1 MSQAVP
7 RARRRDHQQ
16 RPVEIRRSRPW
27 PLAITLGVAASAAV
41 LLWRIAGPPTAVW
54 RIPDLGAVRSAL
66 TATELSDGD
75 LITAAA
81 TVAWLLLAYLTIS
94 VGLRALAVAADRATR
109 GARWARTALRL
120 TNLITIPAV
129 RSIVDGGVAGTL
141 LMATWM
147 PVPRPADA
155 SHLTGVVALR
165 ALHAV
170 EAPAAV
176 SEAAEVAV
184 RAPVIAYTVAPGEDL
199 WGIAQRLYGDG
210 ARYVDLF
217 RANEGRLMAGGE
229 RFTDPR
235 MIRTGW
241 TLHAPLPASN
251 VSVDAGHVTYRVAR
265 GDHLWGIA
273 ARFLG
278 DGFRW
283 EEIWAANRDRD
294 MGGGWRFTDPQLIYP
309 GWVLELPVEAMEGLT
324 DVAPPAVAP
333 NAGNDAATGSDGAGQ
348 SVEAG
353 AEERQDSGDA
363 WDWLSVPR
371 PVVLSAA
378 GFAVLGAAALFVH
391 RLQQTGAFGMPAL
404 LQRGARRTGDAG
416 RVVLAARA
424 VAEALEAA
432 GFARARLVLAH
443 ETARDLSFTI
453 DCADIDGDA
462 LAGSSVRLADL
473 LECDV
478 EVAVIGARQVELTLT
493 GAGASTMQ
501 QGAAAAAGRALMLPT
516 GTDVAGRIVYVN
528 LVGTG
533 SLAIAGSEIERRQLL
548 HAWLETL
555 ATTAGADELALR
567 ADAAVAAVL
576 WDDLVHPHF
585 GGAASPDGEALFEE
599 IEDAIQSREGQ
610 LAPRPLVA
618 MFDAGAAGSACEAL
632 LPYGPR
638 AGIYFVG
645 LTNGEP
651 STLFGATVR
660 LGLDRGDVA
669 DGEIAD
675 GASEVLLTLG
685 TGDRLELDPVVVRRD
700 ESPRWRE
707 PGAPAGATELPLPP
721 GDPEP
726 PDPPQPSVRD
736 EVSGFDWRRAIFE
749 ADDRT
754 ETDEIFDGSDLDDVA
769 PGADSAVADQGAR
782 EREPAPAAVA
792 TEERPVVAPAVAVA
806 APPAE
811 PEADEPRSPL
821 FLNHT
826 SDAEPA
832 ARDAPA
838 TLAPPQPRESLAGS
852 VRQQA
857 LFLPEATGIGPAD
870 EDEALIYVRCLG
882 DLRITVGGVTAQGW
896 AYDKARELLALL
908 VAHGGAPVPRKA
920 IAEALWPD
928 MLWDASLKHM
938 LANATSAL
946 RSVVRTTARRSDL
959 QPLTLAHERYQVPPG
974 MLRSDLDEF
983 EEALRFAAALPP
995 GDAIAQYERA
1005 LELYEADFLET
1016 ESFAWLDTYREE
1028 YRQRFVDGALAAAQ
1042 LAMDAGDVERA
1053 AGFYLAATQRIPTNE
1068 DAVCGLMRCHA
1079 SVGNTAGVLK
1089 VYRVL
1094 AEAMQ
1099 RELGP
1104 RIGPAHE
1111 TRALLK
1117 ELTAGAAVG

>member
-1 MSQAVP
+1 MSQTVP
-7 RARRRDHQQ
+7 RAPRRGHQQ
-16 RPVEIRRSRPW
+16 RPVELRQSRPW

-54 RIPDLGAVRSAL
+54 RIPDLAAVRSAL

-94 VGLRALAVAADRATR
+94 IGLRALAVTADRATR

-120 TNLITIPAV
+120 TNLITVPAV
-129 RSIVDGGVAGTL
+129 RRIVDGGVAGTL

-184 RAPVIAYTVAPGEDL
+184 RAPFIAYTVVPGEDL

-210 ARYVDLF
+210 VRYVDLF

-235 MIRTGW
+235 VIRTGW

-283 EEIWAANRDRD
+283 DEIWAANRDRD

-309 GWVLELPVEAMEGLT
+309 GWVLELPAEAMEGLSE
-324 DVAPPAVAP
+324 VAPPAVAP
-333 NAGNDAATGSDGAGQ
+333 NAGNDAASGSDGAGQ

-353 AEERQDSGDA
+353 TEERQDGGAA
-363 WDWLSVPR
+363 WDWPSVPR

-391 RLQQTGAFGMPAL
+391 RLQQTGAFGVSAL

-424 VAEALEAA
+424 VAAALEAA

-453 DCADIDGDA
+453 DCADIDGEA
-462 LAGSSVRLADL
+462 LAASSVRLADL

-478 EVAVIGARQVELTLT
+478 EAAVTGVRRVELTLT
-493 GAGASTMQ
+493 GTGASTMQ
-501 QGAAAAAGRALMLPT
+501 QGAAAAAGRALMLPA
-516 GTDVAGRIVYVN
+516 GTDDAGRIVYVN
-528 LVGTG
+528 LVGAG

-576 WDDLVHPHF
+576 GDDLVLPHF

-599 IEDAIQSREGQ
+599 LEDAIQSREGQ

-645 LTNGEP
+645 LTDGEP
-651 STLFGATVR
+651 GTLFGATVR
-660 LGLDRGDVA
+660 LGPDRGEVA

-675 GASEVLLTLG
+675 GASGVLLTLG
-685 TGDRLELDPVVVRRD
+685 AGERLELDPVVVRRD

-707 PGAPAGATELPLPP
+707 PGAPAGAAELRPSPADSERPEAPP
-721 GDPEP
+721 
-726 PDPPQPSVRD
+726 PSECD

-749 ADDRT
+749 ADDLT
-754 ETDEIFDGSDLDDVA
+754 ETDEIFDG
-769 PGADSAVADQGAR
+769 G
-782 EREPAPAAVA
+782 
-792 TEERPVVAPAVAVA
+792 
-806 APPAE
+806 
-811 PEADEPRSPL
+811 
-821 FLNHT
+821 
-826 SDAEPA
+826 
-832 ARDAPA
+832 
-838 TLAPPQPRESLAGS
+838 
-852 VRQQA
+852 
-857 LFLPEATGIGPAD
+857 
-870 EDEALIYVRCLG
+870 
-882 DLRITVGGVTAQGW
+882 
-896 AYDKARELLALL
+896 
-908 VAHGGAPVPRKA
+908 
-920 IAEALWPD
+920 
-928 MLWDASLKHM
+928 
-938 LANATSAL
+938 
-946 RSVVRTTARRSDL
+946 
-959 QPLTLAHERYQVPPG
+959 
-974 MLRSDLDEF
+974 DLDEAARRLPTRVS
-983 EEALRFAAALPP
+983 ESPNRLLQQLRPRSVPPSHRRWELPS
-995 GDAIAQYERA
+995 R
-1005 LELYEADFLET
+1005 
-1016 ESFAWLDTYREE
+1016 WLNRTR
-1028 YRQRFVDGALAAAQ
+1028 G
-1042 LAMDAGDVERA
+1042 
-1053 AGFYLAATQRIPTNE
+1053 
-1068 DAVCGLMRCHA
+1068 
-1079 SVGNTAGVLK
+1079 S
-1089 VYRVL
+1089 RV
-1094 AEAMQ
+1094 
-1099 RELGP
+1099 RSSS
-1104 RIGPAHE
+1104 
-1111 TRALLK
+1111 
-1117 ELTAGAAVG
+1117 